1 MRICVIAEGDTLES
15 YVAEDFGHAPFFLI
29 VDADTLDYHV
39 VANEYADSLGAG
51 MKVADAIAGMGVDAV
66 ITGGIGSHGLDILG
80 KAGIHVA
87 YDEEGTVEECVMD
100 FKRRREARIS
110 RQEGSPKSG

>member
-1 MRICVIAEGDTLES
+1 MRIGVIAEGDSLES

-29 VDADTLDYHV
+29 VDPYTLDYQV
-39 VANEYADSLGAG
+39 IENEFANSMGAG
-51 MKVADAIAGMGVDAV
+51 MKVAEAIVGMGVDVV

-87 YDEEGTVEECVMD
+87 YDEEGTVEECIND
-100 FKRRREARIS
+100 FKRRLDL
-110 RQEGSPKSG
+110 KKK